1 MKALRSVLLVVSIPF
16 REAKTLSPLL
26 KNVIDTVRNLGP
38 AFEGIIHWNIPL
50 CTLEAATGTGAGK
63 AAAQK
68 NLNLLTSRL
77 NDGDSV
83 LPMGYS
89 GIPHQRLSAAEAAEE
104 LLLSR
109 ESVFFKEP
117 LPGPYGEPGAK
128 TAFART
134 GSRMLLMPPVSFL
147 HRTELIDRLSEEPHC
162 AFALMTESETRRIGT
177 CVVISGT
184 EKKVLPSL
192 TLNGSGQINLRKV
205 MRGTGP
211 ESPLVLRLV
220 IRSKSDCGMLER
232 LLGDIAVLS
241 KRRYLRTGR
250 FDEPGLSGTEGSP
263 TGSSLAEKDRRLTLP
278 NAPVPSSIL
287 RAPAPSERAG
297 IIEAGKMRAKPGY
310 TAGDIRRLLSVSA
323 GERGDRGFSTG
334 WERGKYHGEE
344 KTVIASMQGSV
355 SLHEHGYSCRF
366 TGGRLAG
373 TSIGTGMFADIQTAA
388 PWISRDGHEYPFK
401 IENAYSFESGNTY
414 GLKTSFEF
422 SEEFTLSRECSRW
435 IMSL

>member
-117 LPGPYGEPGAK
+117 LSGPYGEPGAK

-211 ESPLVLRLV
+211 EKSSRSAPRNPLEIRLRNARTAPWRHRRLIETPV
-220 IRSKSDCGMLER
+220 SQNRALRRTRAIRD
-232 LLGDIAVLS
+232 
-241 KRRYLRTGR
+241 GR
-250 FDEPGLSGTEGSP
+250 FSDRQFPGREGQAADAPRCSCTLEYFTG
-263 TGSSLAEKDRRLTLP
+263 TGSF
-278 NAPVPSSIL
+278 
-287 RAPAPSERAG
+287 RAG
-297 IIEAGKMRAKPGY
+297 
-310 TAGDIRRLLSVSA
+310 GD
-323 GERGDRGFSTG
+323 
-334 WERGKYHGEE
+334 Y
-344 KTVIASMQGSV
+344 
-355 SLHEHGYSCRF
+355 
-366 TGGRLAG
+366 
-373 TSIGTGMFADIQTAA
+373 
-388 PWISRDGHEYPFK
+388 
-401 IENAYSFESGNTY
+401 
-414 GLKTSFEF
+414 
-422 SEEFTLSRECSRW
+422 
-435 IMSL
+435 